1 MNGSLHGFYPCGKF
15 ALALPT
21 KRFVRRPV
29 GGRAR
34 RTGENSIEK
43 GGFAGPVWSLGPVL
57 VRTLLFVTLATAAA
71 GCGGADE
78 EATVPVLNE
87 TTGAQQDAQGGTPSS
102 AAPGGNTAGGSVVN
116 ADAQAES
123 LSDTPFVLN
132 VDQPIPP
139 DFRAAYQRK
148 ALIVVEFFK
157 EGADPFYPQGLEVD
171 DFVNEDLDA
180 LQSEYPEV
188 EYFTYDISDPGT
200 AETSDEL
207 ERGQYGTLAAQLDVG
222 FTPYI
227 AMLAPRGEQYVIE
240 NLFQGYVEEGVLSQ
254 ALFDL
259 SNTDVQGNSS
269 DIELELDQIELTESG
284 GGIEYFTVTNNG
296 EQRVVLEGFTLRVM
310 NPKTGEVSDESEG
323 FQVNEGIRVGTGR
336 TISVGRVPDITDADG
351 RTVKGTFAGGGELG
365 LEAGQQ
371 VAILDSDGAVV
382 DTITV

>member
-1 MNGSLHGFYPCGKF
+1 MT
-15 ALALPT
+15 LALP
-21 KRFVRRPV
+21 V
-29 GGRAR
+29 
-34 RTGENSIEK
+34 
-43 GGFAGPVWSLGPVL
+43 
-57 VRTLLFVTLATAAA
+57 A
-71 GCGGADE
+71 GCGDEE

-87 TTGAQQDAQGGTPSS
+87 TTGARQAAQGGTTS
-102 AAPGGNTAGGSVVN
+102 AAPGGNTAGGATVE

-139 DFRAAYQRK
+139 DFRAAYQRQ
-148 ALIVVEFFK
+148 ALIVVEFLK
-157 EGADPFYPQGLEVD
+157 EGQDPFYPQGLEVD
-171 DFVNEDLDA
+171 DFVNEDLQN

-200 AETSDEL
+200 AETSEEL

-222 FTPYI
+222 FTPFVV
-227 AMLAPRGEQYVIE
+227 MLAPRGEGQYVIA

-259 SNTDVQGNSS
+259 SSMAVEGNSS
-269 DIELELDQIELTESG
+269 DTELDLDQVELTESG

-296 EQRVVLEGFTLRVM
+296 EQGVVLEGFTLRIID
-310 NPKTGEVSDESEG
+310 PETGEVSEESEG
-323 FQVNEGIRVGTGR
+323 VQITEGIRVRPGR
-336 TISVGRVPDITDADG
+336 TVSVGRVPDLTDADG
-351 RTVKGTFAGGGELG
+351 RTVRGTFAGGEELG

-371 VAILDSDGAVV
+371 IAILDSGGAVI

>member
-1 MNGSLHGFYPCGKF
+1 
-15 ALALPT
+15 
-21 KRFVRRPV
+21 V

-34 RTGENSIEK
+34 RAGENPIEK
-43 GGFAGPVWSLGPVL
+43 GGFAGPFRSLGPVL
-57 VRTLLFVTLATAAA
+57 LRALLLVTLALAAA
-71 GCGGADE
+71 GCGGE
-78 EATVPVLNE
+78 EESTVPGLNE
-87 TTGAQQDAQGGTPSS
+87 TTGAQQAAQAGTTSS

-132 VDQPIPP
+132 ADQPIPP

-200 AETSDEL
+200 AETSEEL

-222 FTPYI
+222 FTPFI

-269 DIELELDQIELTESG
+269 DVELELDQIELTESG

-296 EQRVVLEGFTLRVM
+296 EQRVVLEGFTLRVID
-310 NPKTGEVSDESEG
+310 PETGEVSEDSEG
-323 FQVNEGIRVGTGR
+323 VQVIEGIRVRPGR
-336 TISVGRVPDITDADG
+336 TVSVGRVPDITDADG
-351 RTVKGTFAGGGELG
+351 RTVKGTFAGGEELG

-371 VAILDSDGAVV
+371 VAILDGGGAVV

>member
-1 MNGSLHGFYPCGKF
+1 LNGSLHGFCLCGKF
-15 ALALPT
+15 AQALPT
-21 KRFVRRPV
+21 QRFVRQPV

-34 RTGENSIEK
+34 RAGENSIEK
-43 GGFAGPVWSLGPVL
+43 GGFAGPFRSLGPAL
-57 VRTLLFVTLATAAA
+57 VRALLLVALAAA
-71 GCGGADE
+71 GCGGEE

-87 TTGAQQDAQGGTPSS
+87 TTGTQQAGQGGTTSS
-102 AAPGGNTAGGSVVN
+102 AAPGGNTAGGSTVE

-132 VDQPIPP
+132 ADQPIPP
-139 DFRAAYQRK
+139 DFRAAYQRQ

-200 AETSDEL
+200 AETSEEL

-222 FTPYI
+222 FTPFI

-310 NPKTGEVSDESEG
+310 DPETGEVSDESEG

-371 VAILDSDGAVV
+371 VAILDSGGAVV